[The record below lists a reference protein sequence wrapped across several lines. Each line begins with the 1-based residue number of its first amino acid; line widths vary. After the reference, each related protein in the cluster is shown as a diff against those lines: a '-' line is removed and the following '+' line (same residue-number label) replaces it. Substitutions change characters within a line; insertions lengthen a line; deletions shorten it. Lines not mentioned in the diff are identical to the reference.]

1 MMNKIKLTL
10 LFTLLSSSAL
20 FAAIRL
26 PNILGS
32 HMVLQQKSTVKI
44 WGWGAPEEVV
54 TIKTNWDTTSYTTQ
68 TGNGAK
74 WMSEIKTPAAGGP
87 YRITISGS
95 NEIVLEDILIGE
107 VWVCSGQSNMEWSG
121 TQKLQ
126 QSIDEAPNATNKNI
140 RFFYVAKSTANSPQ
154 ENLDGHWVVC
164 SPDEMLRFSAI
175 GYFFGKNLESNL
187 NSPIGLI
194 NANWG
199 GTPAETWTP
208 TNIIEESPVLSA
220 AAKKQNSTPWWS
232 PRIGDTYNAMIAPLT
247 QYAIAGVIWYQGE
260 SNVDTYYGYEELFT
274 KMIGSWRR
282 AWNAEFPFYFVQI
295 APFKYGTKFSGA
307 LLRES
312 QTKAAQYPNTG
323 MVVVSDLVPDTNN
336 IHPTL
341 KKEVAARL
349 ANLALNKHYGFENII
364 AESPSLESYKI
375 EKDKIIIT
383 IKNAPNG
390 LIIKGATATHFEIA
404 GADQNFIPAQIKIEG
419 NKIIVSNSLI
429 HAPLAARFGFNNT
442 AIPNLFSIEGLP
454 VNLFRT
460 DHWELSTTPIK

>member
-1 MMNKIKLTL
+1 MKKISLMLVITL
-10 LFTLLSSSAL
+10 MYASSI

-32 HMVLQQKSTVKI
+32 HMVLQQKSSVKI

-54 TIKTNWDTTSYTTQ
+54 TIKTNWDTTTYTTQ

-74 WMSEIKTPAAGGP
+74 WISEIKTPAAGGP
-87 YRITISGS
+87 YRITIAGS
-95 NEIVLEDILIGE
+95 NEIVLEDVLIGE

-126 QSIDEAPNATNKNI
+126 QSTDEAPNANNKNI
-140 RFFYVAKSTANSPQ
+140 RFFYVSKATSNYPQ
-154 ENLDGHWVVC
+154 ENVDGHWVVC
-164 SPDEMLRFSAI
+164 SPEEMFRFSAI
-175 GYFFGKNLESNL
+175 GYFFGKNIQSNL
-187 NSPIGLI
+187 NSPVGLI
-194 NANWG
+194 NSNWG

-208 TNIIEESPVLSA
+208 SYVIEESPVLSA

-232 PRIGDTYNAMIAPLT
+232 PIIADTYNAMIAPLT

-274 KMIGSWRR
+274 KMIGSWRK

-295 APFKYGTKFSGA
+295 APYKYGAKFTGA
-307 LLRES
+307 LLRAS

-341 KKEVAARL
+341 KKEVAVRL
-349 ANLALNKHYGFENII
+349 ANLALNKHYGFSKIV
-364 AESPSLESYKI
+364 AESPSFDTYTI
-375 EKDKIIIT
+375 EKDKVIIT
-383 IKNAPNG
+383 FKNAPNG
-390 LIIKGATATHFEIA
+390 LMIKGPIATHFEIA
-404 GADQNFIPAQIKIEG
+404 GADQNFVAAQVKIDG
-419 NKIIVSNSLI
+419 NKIIVSSTQVKS
-429 HAPLAARFGFNNT
+429 PLAVRFGFSNT
-442 AIPNLFSIEGLP
+442 AMPNLFSKEGLP
-454 VNLFRT
+454 VNIFRT
-460 DHWELSTTPIK
+460 DNWELSINTQK